1 MNYRGTPGESRPERH
16 QFHQIERNLAEKR
29 SLSDHI
35 IHADELMRK
44 EVTRAELIDL
54 VKLDE

>member
-1 MNYRGTPGESRPERH
+1 LEEK
-16 QFHQIERNLAEKR
+16 IERKLAEKR
-29 SLSDHI
+29 SLSDHV

-54 VKLDE
+54 VKLEE